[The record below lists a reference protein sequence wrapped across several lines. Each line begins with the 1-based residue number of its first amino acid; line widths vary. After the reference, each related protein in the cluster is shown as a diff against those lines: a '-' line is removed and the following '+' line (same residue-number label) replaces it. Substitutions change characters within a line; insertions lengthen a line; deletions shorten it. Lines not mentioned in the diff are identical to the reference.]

1 MTKVTDDLFDKAIN
15 ETSFAIP
22 DSPKDGKPRAKKQI
36 ALMVEKRKNKK
47 YRDLQKQR
55 RLIKEIN
62 EEKNR
67 WKKGDKK

>member
-1 MTKVTDDLFDKAIN
+1 MISKIYGSNKILFPIGSRK
-15 ETSFAIP
+15 
-22 DSPKDGKPRAKKQI
+22 GKTRKQI
-36 ALMVEKRKNKK
+36 ALMVEKRKNKE

-67 WKKGDKK
+67 WKKGDRK

>member
-1 MTKVTDDLFDKAIN
+1 MISKIYGSNQILFKIGSRKCK
-15 ETSFAIP
+15 T
-22 DSPKDGKPRAKKQI
+22 KKQI